1 MEGVQSWGA
10 HIGCSSTADNLFI
23 DGMVTCHNLSMA
35 WISVY
40 HGWLKGV
47 MLLHRFSVWLC
58 RLITAKLC
66 RSWNTRVMFVTRKR
80 EGNLLT
86 NSIQQRVAPGR
97 CAMPKSIYCMLKP
110 NRVEGQCYRGI
121 NIQGL
126 FQKLANE
133 GQMGPVLWFLR
144 GPFSRKGVQER
155 GYLDLLVQTVQWENK
170 HLLMLCCHFWAFWAT
185 EKAWPWI
192 TAESWMFVWWNNE
205 KEKGNWD
212 SKRL

>member
-66 RSWNTRVMFVTRKR
+66 RSWNTRVMFVARKR
-80 EGNLLT
+80 EGNPLT
-86 NSIQQRVAPGR
+86 NNIQQRVAPRR
-97 CAMPKSIYCMLKP
+97 CAMPKSVYCMLKP

-144 GPFSRKGVQER
+144 GPFSRKGIFGLIGTDCSMRKQTFI
-155 GYLDLLVQTVQWENK
+155 DALLPFLNI
-170 HLLMLCCHFWAFWAT
+170 L
-185 EKAWPWI
+185 
-192 TAESWMFVWWNNE
+192 
-205 KEKGNWD
+205 GNWKSLGLNYCRIPD
-212 SKRL
+212 VCLVK

>member
-1 MEGVQSWGA
+1 MEGVRSWGA

-23 DGMVTCHNLSMA
+23 DGMVTCHDLSMA

-86 NSIQQRVAPGR
+86 NSIQQRVAP
-97 CAMPKSIYCMLKP
+97 SYID
-110 NRVEGQCYRGI
+110 YRT
-121 NIQGL
+121 
-126 FQKLANE
+126 
-133 GQMGPVLWFLR
+133 R
-144 GPFSRKGVQER
+144 S
-155 GYLDLLVQTVQWENK
+155 
-170 HLLMLCCHFWAFWAT
+170 
-185 EKAWPWI
+185 
-192 TAESWMFVWWNNE
+192 
-205 KEKGNWD
+205 
-212 SKRL
+212 

>member
-23 DGMVTCHNLSMA
+23 DGMVTCHDLSMA

-97 CAMPKSIYCMLKP
+97 CAMAKSVCCMLKP

-121 NIQGL
+121 NIQG
-126 FQKLANE
+126 FIPE
-133 GQMGPVLWFLR
+133 IGQ
-144 GPFSRKGVQER
+144 
-155 GYLDLLVQTVQWENK
+155 
-170 HLLMLCCHFWAFWAT
+170 
-185 EKAWPWI
+185 
-192 TAESWMFVWWNNE
+192 
-205 KEKGNWD
+205 
-212 SKRL
+212 